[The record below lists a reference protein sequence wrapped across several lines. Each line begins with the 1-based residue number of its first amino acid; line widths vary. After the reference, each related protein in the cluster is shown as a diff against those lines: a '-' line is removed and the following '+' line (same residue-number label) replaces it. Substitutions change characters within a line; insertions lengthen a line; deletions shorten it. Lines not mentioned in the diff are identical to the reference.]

1 MKYNNETIYWVL
13 QYFYM
18 EGIILNEI
26 IECKNLTRCNVTCSK
41 RFALFLLPFKTVA
54 VLFVI

>member
-1 MKYNNETIYWVL
+1 MKYNNKTIYWVL

-26 IECKNLTRCNVTCSK
+26 IECKNLTRCNSYM
-41 RFALFLLPFKTVA
+41 FKAFCVVSST
-54 VLFVI
+54 I